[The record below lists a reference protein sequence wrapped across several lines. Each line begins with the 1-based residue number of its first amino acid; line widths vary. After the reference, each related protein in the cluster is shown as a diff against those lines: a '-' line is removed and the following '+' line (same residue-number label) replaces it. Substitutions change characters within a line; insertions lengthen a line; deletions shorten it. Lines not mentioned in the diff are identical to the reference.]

1 MKKINLIVL
10 MFVAFALTFSSCS
23 DFPGYKKNNNGL
35 YYKFYKQNKDAQKPE
50 VGDVLTVEMTY
61 KIKGNK
67 KEKDS
72 VLFSSKDAQS
82 ASKLMLVK
90 PIYKGDISEG
100 LAMLAVGDSASFI
113 IRADSF
119 FVKNVGIQKLPD
131 FVKPETKMVF
141 DVKLISVQKKA
152 DYEKEQKIKM
162 EKYNA
167 MMEERKTKEPDDIKA
182 FLKDNK
188 INVKPTAT
196 GLYYVET
203 KRGTGAKAVAGK
215 KVKVNYTGKL
225 LDGTVFDSS
234 EGKAPIEFT
243 LGNKEVI
250 PGWDEGISMM
260 KVGGKAKMVIP
271 SSLAYGQ
278 NGAGNAIMPF
288 TPLVFEVELID
299 VK

>member
-90 PIYKGDISEG
+90 PVYKGDISEG

-119 FVKNVGIQKLPD
+119 FVKNVVVSKDKSFSWNVCLS
-131 FVKPETKMVF
+131 K
-141 DVKLISVQKKA
+141 
-152 DYEKEQKIKM
+152 EKS
-162 EKYNA
+162 
-167 MMEERKTKEPDDIKA
+167 
-182 FLKDNK
+182 F
-188 INVKPTAT
+188 
-196 GLYYVET
+196 
-203 KRGTGAKAVAGK
+203 
-215 KVKVNYTGKL
+215 
-225 LDGTVFDSS
+225 S
-234 EGKAPIEFT
+234 
-243 LGNKEVI
+243 
-250 PGWDEGISMM
+250 
-260 KVGGKAKMVIP
+260 
-271 SSLAYGQ
+271 
-278 NGAGNAIMPF
+278 
-288 TPLVFEVELID
+288 
-299 VK
+299 